1 MDCRKFEINLISASD
16 LECVRKRFRM
26 KVYAV
31 VTIGDEQE
39 TKKRTP
45 VDRENETNPIW
56 NCIFRYTVGELALN
70 HDGVMIVIKLYCS
83 RTLGDR
89 YIGEVCLNK
98 RLTFL
103 QLRYGQERS

>member
-31 VTIGDEQE
+31 VTIDDKQE
-39 TKKRTP
+39 TEKRTP
-45 VDRENETNPIW
+45 VDEENETNPTW
-56 NCIFRYTVGELALN
+56 NHIFRYTVGEMALN
-70 HDGVMIVIKLYCS
+70 QGGVMIGIKLYCS